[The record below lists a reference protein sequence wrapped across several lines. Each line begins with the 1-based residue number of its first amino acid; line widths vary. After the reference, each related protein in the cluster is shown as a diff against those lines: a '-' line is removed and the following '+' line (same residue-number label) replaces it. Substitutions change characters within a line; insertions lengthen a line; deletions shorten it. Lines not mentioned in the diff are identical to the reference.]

1 MTPGHWVVGALLN
14 NVWSIAGTG
23 SRPDVNQFLLQWFV
37 NYNMKKGWYV
47 VTSPIVTADWK
58 ATNGGRW
65 VVPFGGGIGRITRIG
80 PQPVNITAQFY
91 GNAVHPAGA
100 SPWSMR
106 LQIQLLYPKKPKQ
119 A

>member
-1 MTPGHWVVGALLN
+1 MKRGVRELDVLTV
-14 NVWSIAGTG
+14 AGT
-23 SRPDVNQFLLQWFV
+23 PENF
-37 NYNMKKGWYV
+37 YV
-47 VTSPIVTADWK
+47 DGVIPINSVTSPIVTADWK

-65 VVPFGGGIGRITRIG
+65 VVPFGGGIGRITRLG

-119 A
+119 T

>member
-1 MTPGHWVVGALLN
+1 
-14 NVWSIAGTG
+14 
-23 SRPDVNQFLLQWFV
+23 
-37 NYNMKKGWYV
+37 
-47 VTSPIVTADWK
+47 
-58 ATNGGRW
+58 